1 LSSPSIDHTGD
12 AYLEFPDGRV
22 LIPLTDGPD
31 TQWIAAARVD
41 DVRHVVDI
49 LGRLDAGGSPD
60 AEHRR
65 LPAGLRGG
73 VDQRRIGI
81 LGYSAGG
88 VTAASAMYADARITA
103 GLSLDGG
110 VDGPV
115 VAAGLDRPF
124 LLMTATKAIRTA
136 VPELAEFWAHL
147 RGWRRNIRMDGL
159 SHASYSDE
167 EALVPQLVTGQA
179 AAALIGVADP
189 TRVLA
194 VQRAYPLAFFD
205 QHLRHRGHL
214 LDGPST
220 RYPEVQIVP

>member
-1 LSSPSIDHTGD
+1 
-12 AYLEFPDGRV
+12 
-22 LIPLTDGPD
+22 
-31 TQWIAAARVD
+31 
-41 DVRHVVDI
+41 
-49 LGRLDAGGSPD
+49 
-60 AEHRR
+60 
-65 LPAGLRGG
+65 
-73 VDQRRIGI
+73 
-81 LGYSAGG
+81 
-88 VTAASAMYADARITA
+88 VTAAAAMHVDARITA

-124 LLMTATKAIRTA
+124 LLMTATKAIRTE

-147 RGWRRNIRMDGL
+147 RGWRLNIRMDGL
-159 SHASYSDE
+159 SHASYSDD

-179 AAALIGVADP
+179 AAELIGVADP
-189 TRVLA
+189 ARVLA